1 MRRMMRK
8 LFVLLWALLTVTV
21 AYAGAQQGVSPGD
34 INAAAELRM
43 LSQRLAKS
51 YVQLGL
57 DVVPAAALEQLRD
70 STLRFERNLERMEI
84 LASALPSVA
93 PAIKRLRGDWA
104 ALNTVVAEP
113 ADKTR
118 ALLASQ
124 RSLDVLD
131 GAERLVDALEV
142 ASDNGGAR
150 RINQAGKLRMLSQR
164 VVKAYMLYSWGADT
178 AASRHEME
186 SAADEFGCGL
196 TTLAALPEN
205 TADVRAELSEIA
217 LQWEWL
223 RTALLVEGAGSYRLV
238 VAEAADSILA
248 ATDRLV
254 RLYQNSESR

>member
-1 MRRMMRK
+1 MRK
-8 LFVLLWALLTVTV
+8 LFVLVCALMACIATH
-21 AYAGAQQGVSPGD
+21 AGAQPVVSAGD

-57 DVVPAAALEQLRD
+57 DVVPAAALDQLQD
-70 STLRFERNLERMEI
+70 SILRFERNLERVQI
-84 LASALPSVA
+84 RATAV
-93 PAIKRLRGDWA
+93 PATAAAIERLQGDWGGLRA
-104 ALNTVVAEP
+104 ALAEP

-118 ALLASQ
+118 ALLVS
-124 RSLDVLD
+124 RLSMDVLESAD
-131 GAERLVDALEV
+131 RLVIALEAAV
-142 ASDNGGAR
+142 DSGDAR
-150 RINQAGKLRMLSQR
+150 RVNQAGRLRMLSQR

-186 SAADEFGCGL
+186 FAAEEFGRGL
-196 TTLAALPEN
+196 TTLAALPDN
-205 TADVRAELSEIA
+205 TADMRAELSEIA

-223 RTALLVEGAGSYRLV
+223 RTALSVEGAGSYRLV

-254 RLYQNSESR
+254 RLYGQTEPR